1 MIMGKI
7 SPVAAKYIVRAEID
21 ATGVVEKPDIIGAV
35 FGQTEGLLGAELEL
49 RELQKSGRIGRIE
62 VRMDTKNGK
71 TRGVVELPSSMDK
84 AETAIVAAAL
94 ETIDRVGPCEAKVR
108 AIAVEDVR
116 ETKRKYIMDRA
127 KNILKEMLMKGPDSQ
142 EILGEVTESVRQAE
156 LLEYG
161 PDRLPAGPAI
171 DSSEEVIVVEGRA
184 DVLTLLR
191 HGIKNVIAIGGNKIP
206 RTIVDMSA
214 KKVLTLFVDGDRG
227 GQLIVK
233 EFLMISDVDFIAFAP
248 DGKEVEELTKKEIH
262 KAIRTRE
269 PADQVRSSLGVL
281 QESSPSKILEAKKEA
296 EAGAEAESGPEQA
309 SEPEAGLEEAQ
320 ETEAPAKP
328 MENQGDRF
336 QRGRFQRR
344 EPPAPSR
351 MKLSQERKDLFRK
364 LIDDLVGTR
373 GAYLLREAEILG
385 KVPIVELGRYLEILK
400 ADTVV
405 MDGKANR
412 RVAII
417 CRNHG
422 INTIVSKETESGI
435 MGMNV
440 FTLEDLGE

>member
-1 MIMGKI
+1 VIIMGKI

-62 VRMDTKNGK
+62 VRMETKNGR

-108 AIAVEDVR
+108 TVAVEDVR

-127 KNILKEMLMKGPDSQ
+127 KSILKEMLMKGPDSQ
-142 EILGEVTESVRQAE
+142 ELLGEVTESVRQAE

-161 PDRLPAGPAI
+161 PDRLPAGPAV

-206 RTIVDMSA
+206 RTIVEMSA

-227 GQLIVK
+227 GQLIVT
-233 EFLMISDVDFIAFAP
+233 EFLMLSDVDFIAFAP
-248 DGKEVEELTKKEIH
+248 DGKEVEELTQKEIH

-269 PADQVRSSLGVL
+269 PADQVRSSLGVI
-281 QESSPSKILEAKKEA
+281 QESSPSKNLALEAKAEIKKEFEPA
-296 EAGAEAESGPEQA
+296 E
-309 SEPEAGLEEAQ
+309 EPEGKVAEPPSEG
-320 ETEAPAKP
+320 
-328 MENQGDRF
+328 QGEKF
-336 QRGRFQRR
+336 HGRGFQRR
-344 EPPAPSR
+344 EAPAPQR
-351 MKLSQERKDLFRK
+351 IKLSSDRKELFKK
-364 LIDDLVGTR
+364 LLDDLVGTR

-412 RVAII
+412 RIAII
-417 CRNHG
+417 CSNHG
-422 INTIVSKETESGI
+422 INTIISKETESGI
-435 MGMNV
+435 TGLNV